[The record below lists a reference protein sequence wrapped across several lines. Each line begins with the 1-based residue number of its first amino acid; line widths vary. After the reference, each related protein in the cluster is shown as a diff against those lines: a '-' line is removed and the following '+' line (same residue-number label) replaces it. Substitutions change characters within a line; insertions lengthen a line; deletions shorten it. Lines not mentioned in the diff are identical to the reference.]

1 MRGMKNLAQII
12 LKTTRCMRPWT
23 RQHSTQ
29 KQIASYYQFSFPLL
43 SLSIYLVLILWYSS
57 LARSYGQRA
66 RVCID
71 TRSKG
76 QWHGPWS
83 GHDMWNDYSCTHHHK
98 YFFLKS
104 PKLFKRK
111 YSDNHASPV
120 HLLKR
125 AMHLHSH
132 WQVDHDAAVAPME
145 PTCQWLGH
153 GQLYIYMRG
162 V

>member
-1 MRGMKNLAQII
+1 MFWSYLWGEWSLVRDPTDERNEKPCTNHPQNHKVYETLNQTTFHSEANSFI
-12 LKTTRCMRPWT
+12 LSIFLSP
-23 RQHSTQ
+23 
-29 KQIASYYQFSFPLL
+29 PL

-98 YFFLKS
+98 YFFWS
-104 PKLFKRK
+104 HPN
-111 YSDNHASPV
+111 YSKENT
-120 HLLKR
+120 LTT
-125 AMHLHSH
+125 MHPQCIY
-132 WQVDHDAAVAPME
+132 WNE
-145 PTCQWLGH
+145 PCTCIVTDKWTMM
-153 GQLYIYMRG
+153 QL
-162 V
+162 